1 MSASWRQQKHKVTD
15 TLQDDTN
22 TLQKN
27 KVTNILQDDT
37 NTLQK
42 NKVTN
47 TLQKNNK
54 VFKILTKLLLP
65 ASMIYPETRD
75 LPAAYDWRLATK
87 LNPDE
92 LSLKRKTNQV
102 ICDVTRLPHNIKFC

>member
-1 MSASWRQQKHKVTD
+1 MSASWRQQKHKV
-15 TLQDDTN
+15 TN

-27 KVTNILQDDT
+27 KVTNILQDD
-37 NTLQK
+37 
-42 NKVTN
+42 TN